1 MSDQLGTGPPFLD
14 FPGAPA
20 LGRARCEPHRLSNVV
35 RHQTSSSGWGL
46 EVEELSVGHEPWAL
60 STGNILYYSL
70 ILYHTT
76 LMPDGHTH
84 TYIYYTLYTFNYL
97 ALHYITSPYTTQ
109 ITLHYITSCSVPF
122 RSVALHTHTYMKMW
136 VQASTTNKELLCF
149 FSWKIGENRTLC
161 FQEKHGYLM
170 DFGCAFYCFWLHWL
184 LMPILLQKLG
194 ISLELVMT

>member
-84 TYIYYTLYTFNYL
+84 THIYIIHYTHSIT
-97 ALHYITSPYTTQ
+97 LHCTTLHHLTLHRSPYTT
-109 ITLHYITSCSVPF
+109 LPHVPF

-149 FSWKIGENRTLC
+149 F
-161 FQEKHGYLM
+161 Q
-170 DFGCAFYCFWLHWL
+170 
-184 LMPILLQKLG
+184 
-194 ISLELVMT
+194 LEDWWE